1 MPKILQMSKD
11 IHLAIQ
17 TLRRS
22 DPELYSD
29 LQNIITKYAHPA
41 DADFAKVNNSIFSVS
56 YSLGVV
62 LAANLKNQGFTS
74 INSEEFANGFS
85 DSLKG
90 STSLTVEEADAKI
103 SEVMTKIQEEKA
115 AEAKSEGESFL
126 AENAKNDGIVVTE
139 SGLQY
144 SHSTIGE
151 GDYPTAEDT
160 VTVHYKGTLIDGT
173 EFDSSYKRGEPVSF
187 PLNGVI
193 SGWTEGL
200 QLMKIG
206 GKTTFYIPQQLAYGA
221 KPNSNGP
228 IPPYAALIFEVEL
241 IDIKKA

>member
-206 GKTTFYIPQQLAYGA
+206 GKTTFYIPQELAYGA
-221 KPNSNGP
+221 KPNPNGP

>member
-11 IHLAIQ
+11 IHEAIEP
-17 TLRRS
+17 LMSS
-22 DPELYSD
+22 DPEVYFE
-29 LQNIITKYAHPA
+29 LQNIIKKYARSA

-74 INSEEFANGFS
+74 INSEEFAKGFS

-144 SHSTIGE
+144 NHSTVGE

-187 PLNGVI
+187 PLSGVI

-206 GKTTFYIPQQLAYGA
+206 GKTTFYIPQELAYGA
-221 KPNSNGP
+221 RPNPNGP

>member
-17 TLRRS
+17 PLRRS

-206 GKTTFYIPQQLAYGA
+206 GKTTFYIPQELAYGA
-221 KPNSNGP
+221 RPNPNGP

>member
-17 TLRRS
+17 PLRRS

-206 GKTTFYIPQQLAYGA
+206 GKTTFYIPQELAYGA
-221 KPNSNGP
+221 KPNPNGP